1 MKKYLLSAL
10 LSLLIISLTSCVAN
24 NGEMN
29 SSSSQPLTSF
39 EESTNQLTT
48 QVETTVEPTTEQ
60 ITTEEPTEDITKV
73 SYQEYLSHI
82 QSHSK
87 WFTERYYYSVNGN
100 KPIAIFDLDGNGVSE
115 MIYVHPAEDQSH
127 GEVHLSIYTFA
138 DGNIKKLYE
147 DYLFSLAGSEPACSV
162 FIGADSNL
170 YSMASNGYNSA
181 VIMYDYNGSAIS
193 TDYLAESKGRG
204 TADPDSV
211 IYHENGEIVS
221 GKEFDEYRTSIT
233 DSATIF
239 LMITYQNTKGITDIS
254 MSYEEACQYLNA
266 N

>member
-1 MKKYLLSAL
+1 M
-10 LSLLIISLTSCVAN
+10 
-24 NGEMN
+24 
-29 SSSSQPLTSF
+29 SSQKET
-39 EESTNQLTT
+39 TIQTTT

-60 ITTEEPTEDITKV
+60 STTEEPTEDITKV
-73 SYQEYLSHI
+73 SYREYLSHI
-82 QSHSK
+82 QSQSK

-100 KPIAIFDLDGNGVSE
+100 KPIAIYDLDGNGVPE
-115 MIYVHPAEDQSH
+115 LIYVHPAEDQSH

-138 DGNIKKLYE
+138 DGKIKKLYE

-181 VIMYDYNGSAIS
+181 VIMYDCNGSAIS
-193 TDYLAESKGRG
+193 TEYLAESKGRG

-211 IYHENGEIVS
+211 IYHKNGEIVS

-233 DSATIF
+233 DSATTF
-239 LMITYQNTKGITDIS
+239 LMITYQNIKGITDIS

-266 N
+266 NK